1 MWSTTEARVVKASL
15 ALGDTGTADGT
26 GVCKI
31 PGTLGGRVAVGGN
44 VGVGVAVKVGM
55 GVLLGTLVGLGVEV
69 AVGNKRLGTA
79 MTTGVGVGALATD
92 AEAGRLDR

>member
-1 MWSTTEARVVKASL
+1 MLSTTEARVVKASW

-31 PGTLGGRVAVGGN
+31 AGTLGGRVAVGDN
-44 VGVGVAVKVGM
+44 VGVAVKVGL
-55 GVLLGTLVGLGVEV
+55 GVLLGVLVGLGAKV
-69 AVGNKRLGTA
+69 AVGNKRLGMA

-92 AEAGRLDR
+92 AGGGRLDR